1 MAEVD
6 SEAAAGVDE
15 LEGVAS
21 AAGPVRAGALVVV
34 LARVAAVSR
43 VPVPR
48 HAHQLAAL
56 LPTVVRRYVRRLR
69 VLAGD
74 RDPAL
79 AEEESVRG
87 IALRCSREV
96 DLTLA
101 RELAR
106 SGRAPGNCR
115 HPAQGRELAQ
125 ELVSAV
131 GQVERL
137 EFQTSRLAGG
147 QERTCPVPAR
157 DFRIAAERVKRLGVA
172 PRNQRLVCLV

>member
-6 SEAAAGVDE
+6 SEEAAAGVDE
-15 LEGVAS
+15 LEGVAL
-21 AAGPVRAGALVVV
+21 AAEPVRAAALVVV
-34 LARVAAVSR
+34 PDQVMAVAAVSR

-48 HAHQLAAL
+48 HAHQLAVL
-56 LPTVVRRYVRRLR
+56 HPTVVQRYVRRLR

-96 DLTLA
+96 GLTLA
-101 RELAR
+101 LELAR

-125 ELVSAV
+125 ERELAV

-137 EFQTSRLAGG
+137 EFQTFRLAGG
-147 QERTCPVPAR
+147 QEQT
-157 DFRIAAERVKRLGVA
+157 
-172 PRNQRLVCLV
+172 